1 VAYSGWLLGL
11 VQGSWLN
18 GRGGGTA
25 GATALRRC
33 QCYLYSIQVSLCARA
48 GVAAVQFVNFRMHP
62 AELGVVVLI
71 LAAWAGA
78 VAAFLH
84 KWRRLRIV
92 PPRQL
97 RYKHATPKN
106 LDAVQVTNSPD
117 LTHLWRRSAA
127 LNARKTGKRR
137 RRM

>member
-1 VAYSGWLLGL
+1 VYWP
-11 VQGSWLN
+11 
-18 GRGGGTA
+18 
-25 GATALRRC
+25 
-33 QCYLYSIQVSLCARA
+33 
-48 GVAAVQFVNFRMHP
+48 GVASVHFVNFRMHP

-97 RYKHATPKN
+97 RYKHAMPKN
-106 LDAVQVTNSPD
+106 LDAVQVATRHPPQSTIIRAAVVS
-117 LTHLWRRSAA
+117 LSVFCSAA
-127 LNARKTGKRR
+127 HPGGIMVRVLAGDSCKRSR
-137 RRM
+137 VRLPAVPLSGNNVGQVVHTRVSCHQTL

>member
-1 VAYSGWLLGL
+1 
-11 VQGSWLN
+11 
-18 GRGGGTA
+18 
-25 GATALRRC
+25 
-33 QCYLYSIQVSLCARA
+33 
-48 GVAAVQFVNFRMHP
+48 MHP
-62 AELGVVVLI
+62 AELGIVVLI

-106 LDAVQVTNSPD
+106 LDAVQVASIIIIIQLARAGTNNS
-117 LTHLWRRSAA
+117 TT
-127 LNARKTGKRR
+127 KQ
-137 RRM
+137 